1 MYSCSKGEGVTIS
14 SLVAKGE
21 YWVWTLMGSLKVAD
35 SISGREYKLRPLERE
50 KVMFGSLPE
59 EER

>member
-1 MYSCSKGEGVTIS
+1 MWCVQRREGDYKF
-14 SLVAKGE
+14 LVAKGE